1 MPESEWNWRKLL
13 LLAAGAA
20 CAVAIGSPA
29 AIELSV
35 TRSGAS
41 ALLRI
46 GSASASFVFVSG
58 QKCPEADK
66 CTVPAVPRAI
76 LGALGNANG
85 TAVAKS

>member
-1 MPESEWNWRKLL
+1 MPGSEWNWRKLL

-20 CAVAIGSPA
+20 GAVAIGSPA

-58 QKCPEADK
+58 QECPEADR
-66 CTVPAVPRAI
+66 CTVPMVPLSV
-76 LGALGNANG
+76 LGALDGPSG